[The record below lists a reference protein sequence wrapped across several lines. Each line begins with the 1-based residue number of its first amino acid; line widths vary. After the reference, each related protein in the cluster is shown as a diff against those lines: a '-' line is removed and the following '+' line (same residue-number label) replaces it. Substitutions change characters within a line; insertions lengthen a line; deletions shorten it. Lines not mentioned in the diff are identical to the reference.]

1 MRQMSFALT
10 TEQIRN
16 RTKLVTRR
24 MGWKNLQLGEQV
36 QAIKQGQGLKK
47 GETVEKLC
55 VIEVKHVRREPLRRM
70 LDEPEYGAREVER
83 EGFAGHPEWGTPAG
97 FVAGFCQHNGC
108 RPETVITRIVFD
120 YV

>member
-16 RTKLVTRR
+16 RTKTVTRR
-24 MGWKNLQLGEQV
+24 LGWENLTPLEHL

-47 GETVEKLC
+47 GETVEKLR
-55 VIEVKHVRREPLRRM
+55 IIIALDVRREPLRRM
-70 LDEPEYGAREVER
+70 VDEPEYGALEVKR
-83 EGFAGHPEWGTPAG
+83 EGFAGHPEMGTPEG

-108 RPETVITRIVFD
+108 EPETIITRIEFD